1 MLKSVDVTDKFSLEE
16 ILKERTHIE
25 WIRIGY
31 KTADRITIWLKQ
43 MHSESSCGSIRC
55 NRPPLKGF
63 QCLYRI

>member
-1 MLKSVDVTDKFSLEE
+1 MHLSVNATNNFSSDE
-16 ILKERTHIE
+16 ILRERTHIE
-25 WIRIGY
+25 WIRIDY